1 MCMKTGGVSCTIG
14 SSIRREQCL
23 SLGSLPPSTLI
34 VVLHGQV
41 FPGDLRECR
50 ASRLPVDVADG
61 QARRRGSRT
70 DVSSILSRIHEL
82 ADHLQKHVS
91 TRRLVHEFLLA
102 TSSLVCCGPKKNDLI
117 RYVRC

>member
-1 MCMKTGGVSCTIG
+1 MLNLGGNLYQV
-14 SSIRREQCL
+14 
-23 SLGSLPPSTLI
+23 LPF

-50 ASRLPVDVADG
+50 ASRPPVDAVDG

-70 DVSSILSRIHEL
+70 DVGSNLSRIHEL

-91 TRRLVHEFLLA
+91 TRRLLYGFWPRP
-102 TSSLVCCGPKKNDLI
+102 G
-117 RYVRC
+117 